1 MNKKVFICSFCKR
14 QQTEVKKLIVGPDVY
29 ICDFCTNICAEILH
43 EEDVIQEKN
52 HPILSFTLT
61 PEEIFKKLDEVVAGQ
76 TEAKKEL
83 SVAAYLHYLRMTEDI
98 NNNNNDI
105 QKKIL
110 NGDYINNSTGIS
122 GTTTNTKLKKYN
134 MLMMGPTGSGK
145 TLLMETLSKILN
157 VAYIIIDANTLT
169 ETGYVGEDV
178 ESIVTKLFNSV
189 YDGNNVQEAIRKTKY
204 GFIFIDEIDKK
215 YSSDGATSNRD
226 VSGKGVQQNLLKLI
240 EGTEVQ
246 INNKKN
252 SHQEP
257 IIINTSSIFVIGAG
271 AFQGLENIIKQS
283 TKHLFHLG
291 FNFNKNDKNNTINEN
306 NINLELVNQISQNQK
321 NEKKEENIINFNNSS
336 KNKDENKE
344 SIMKFF
350 KKEHLI
356 TYGMIPELIGRFEC
370 VTILYPLNENQLIE
384 ILRDKKDNLMEEYK
398 RIFFLHN
405 VNLIYDDSLLIAIVK
420 KAIEENVG
428 ARGLRSIVHKLFSEV
443 IFTMPTICK
452 NNANKKK
459 YILNIKKEHVED
471 NSSLR
476 IQPEDIIHED
486 ITLSACVK

>member
-14 QQTEVKKLIVGPDVY
+14 QQTEVKKLIVGPNVY

-43 EEDVIQEKN
+43 EEDAIQEKTN
-52 HPILSFTLT
+52 SNISFDLT
-61 PEEIFKKLDEVVAGQ
+61 PEEIFKRLDEIVAGQ
-76 TEAKKEL
+76 MDAKKEL
-83 SVAAYLHYLRMTEDI
+83 SVAAYLHYLRMNEDLNNI
-98 NNNNNDI
+98 NNNQNPSRNLNNI
-105 QKKIL
+105 ENQSIS
-110 NGDYINNSTGIS
+110 NINSSANI
-122 GTTTNTKLKKYN
+122 TKLKKYN
-134 MLMMGPTGSGK
+134 MLMIGPTGSGK

-157 VAYIIIDANTLT
+157 VAHIIIDANTLT

-178 ESIVTKLFNSV
+178 ESIITKLFNSV
-189 YDGNNVQEAIRKTKY
+189 YDGNNLQEAIRKTKY

-215 YSSDGATSNRD
+215 YSSDGAVTNRD
-226 VSGKGVQQNLLKLI
+226 ISGKGVQQNLLKLM

-252 SHQEP
+252 PHQEP
-257 IIINTSSIFVIGAG
+257 IIINTNSIFIIGGG

-291 FNFNKNDKNNTINEN
+291 FNFNKNDKNLEDDKKVIEFPAYYKINN
-306 NINLELVNQISQNQK
+306 
-321 NEKKEENIINFNNSS
+321 KEEN
-336 KNKDENKE
+336 KEN
-344 SIMKFF
+344 IMQFF

-370 VTILYPLNENQLIE
+370 TTILYPLNENQLIE
-384 ILRDKKDNLMEEYK
+384 ILKDKKDNLMEEYK

-405 VNLIYDDSLLIAIVK
+405 VTLIYDDNLLRAIGK
-420 KAIEENVG
+420 KALEENVG

-452 NNANKKK
+452 NNIKDKK
-459 YILNIKKEHVED
+459 YILNIK
-471 NSSLR
+471 
-476 IQPEDIIHED
+476 PEDLNNNSNLKIELEEKYNENLILNNKYNKTESKED
-486 ITLSACVK
+486 LDNMCFFNKV